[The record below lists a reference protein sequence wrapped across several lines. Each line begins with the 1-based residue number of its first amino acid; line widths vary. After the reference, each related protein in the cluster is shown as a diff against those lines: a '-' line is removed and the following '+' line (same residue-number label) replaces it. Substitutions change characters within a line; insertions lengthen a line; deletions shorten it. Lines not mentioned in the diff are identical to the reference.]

1 MTTKRSFNSN
11 SPPAIAAKKLIGDLQ
26 SLSLEG
32 LDNDSNVPE
41 YAKVIIRHMHTLLT
55 TASTLLGEQF
65 SAQDAIEDQERRRS
79 LVIAGIEEPSDNFT
93 KRDQYKKDRE
103 SIQEI
108 FDVLDIATD
117 PVCSYRLGKP
127 DKNKRRLM
135 KVILPSSFF
144 QTQALR
150 SAKQLKGHAK
160 FNGIFLRPSLTK
172 EERDAEY
179 QMRKQVRELNASG
192 MTKYRISKG
201 KIINAG
207 SGN

>member
-1 MTTKRSFNSN
+1 MSTSTQHASPINLADFTDKVKGLAVTVDPLLQDTSI
-11 SPPAIAAKKLIGDLQ
+11 SPPLRAILSQ
-26 SLSLEG
+26 MSL
-32 LDNDSNVPE
+32 
-41 YAKVIIRHMHTLLT
+41 
-55 TASTLLGEQF
+55 LLGFCADQISKEATK
-65 SAQDAIEDQERRRS
+65 SSYEDQERRRS

-179 QMRKQVRELNASG
+179 QMRKHVRELKASG